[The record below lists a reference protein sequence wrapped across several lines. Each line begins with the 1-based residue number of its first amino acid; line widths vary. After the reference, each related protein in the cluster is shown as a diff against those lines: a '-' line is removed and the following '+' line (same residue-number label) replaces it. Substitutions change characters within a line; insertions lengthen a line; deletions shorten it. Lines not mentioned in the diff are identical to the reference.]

1 MSCED
6 LCSADSQLEHLLRK
20 QLQFLSWE
28 IKSIIDKIVTK
39 VKDQKDLVI
48 GENPDGSLI
57 NIPRQSLVVVL
68 VLKKISL

>member
-48 GENPDGSLI
+48 GENPDGFLI
-57 NIPRQSLVVVL
+57 NIPRQKFGCSIGT
-68 VLKKISL
+68 KKISL